1 MWKNDRRHGEGMMSF
16 KDKCNAKIR
25 FNNGKV
31 EAVISYEY
39 DKNCKWANTE
49 FWNFYFNLFK
59 FDNIKIIKITNQ
71 IIIFSFK

>member
-16 KDKCNAKIR
+16 KDKCNSKIR

-39 DKNCKWANTE
+39 DKNCKWASSE
-49 FWNFYFNLFK
+49 F
-59 FDNIKIIKITNQ
+59 
-71 IIIFSFK
+71 